1 LLRAERQ
8 KTTSKLAEI
17 INNAILSGK
26 IVPSDITVQLI
37 QNAMEEEQEKNK
49 FVIDGFPRSIENKN
63 AWDKLLGSSCTVEF
77 VLYLDCP
84 ESVMTQRLLQRGQTS
99 GRADDNL
106 EIIKKRFETAQKEEK
121 PVVQIYKD
129 IGKLRVVNA
138 DSSADDVY
146 EKFSALFQDL

>member
-26 IVPSDITVQLI
+26 IVPSDITVQLL
-37 QNAMEEEQEKNK
+37 QNAMEEEKEKNK

-63 AWDKLLGSSCTVEF
+63 AWDTLLGSTCTVEF

-84 ESVMTQRLLQRGQTS
+84 ESVMTQRLVSIVCLLLFSFCTPPQMTLNKLVLK
-99 GRADDNL
+99 NL
-106 EIIKKRFETAQKEEK
+106 FFYSYNVDKHLAEQMIIW
-121 PVVQIYKD
+121 
-129 IGKLRVVNA
+129 KL
-138 DSSADDVY
+138 
-146 EKFSALFQDL
+146 